1 MDFSITYNFI
11 TGMML
16 GIEFVTDEE
25 EGAKHMVLD
34 LLILRLMFSA
44 YTIDE

>member
-1 MDFSITYNFI
+1 MDFSISFNFI

-25 EGAKHMVLD
+25 EGSKHMVID

-44 YTIDE
+44 YTIEE